1 MNNWLL
7 FVIEL
12 RRYVYSQIQVI
23 TYKALTV
30 RANSVI

>member
-12 RRYVYSQIQVI
+12 RRYVYPQIQVI
-23 TYKALTV
+23 TYKALIV
-30 RANSVI
+30 RANL